1 MEDYGHQNMSVL
13 FFHISDNYA
22 TQETESRASYYVI
35 LGTPTTVFDG
45 TERVVGGGTNMRP
58 YYEPII
64 LDHLG
69 DNPYVSI
76 DLSGSTMDET
86 GGTLNV
92 HIEALQYIPYGN
104 CKVRYYV
111 YQANI
116 IGEDFMVRDVLD
128 VDQLT
133 IINAGET
140 QDFVKDFVID
150 PGWYGV
156 VNPEDIGVVAI
167 VQSHN
172 TKTVLNSADLS
183 KVDVEI
189 TPESAT
195 VPMGTDLEIT
205 AHLTN
210 ITPWTQPIKAWLD
223 VVLPNGNDLP
233 SNPFMGPVSVNLPG
247 GASIDYPLTVSIP
260 DGIPTA
266 TYRLRLGVGNQDN
279 SNDHWEYDYM
289 ALTVTE

>member
-13 FFHISDNYA
+13 FWHVSDSYA
-22 TQETESRASYYVI
+22 TSETESRADYYGVGGI
-35 LGTPTTVFDG
+35 PDVWFDG
-45 TERVVGGGTNMRP
+45 VERILGGGTNMRP

-64 LDHLG
+64 NTHLG
-69 DNPYVSI
+69 WDPYVSI
-76 DLSGSTMDET
+76 DLSGSSMDET
-86 GGTLNV
+86 GGTVNIHLEV
-92 HIEALQYIPYGN
+92 LQDIEIENP
-104 CKVRYYV
+104 KVRTVV
-111 YQANI
+111 YQNNL
-116 IGEDFMVRDVLD
+116 IGEDFLVRDVLAHED
-128 VDQLT
+128 LT
-133 IINAGET
+133 ALNQGET
-140 QDFVKDFVID
+140 QDIVKNFVID

-156 VNPEDIGVVAI
+156 VNPEDVGVAVF
-167 VQSHN
+167 VQ
-172 TKTVLNSADLS
+172 TEDWRVVFNSCDLS

-210 ITPWTQPIKAWLD
+210 ITPWAQSIQAWLD

-233 SNPFMGPVSVNLPG
+233 SNPFMGPVSATLPG

-260 DGIPTA
+260 DGIPTV
-266 TYRLRLGVGNQDN
+266 TYRLRLGVGDQAN

-289 ALTVTE
+289 SVTVTE